1 MTEGKEPVMDPQS
14 GLPRCYRHPEAETGI
29 RCARCDKPI
38 CPQCMISA
46 SVGFQCPD
54 CVRNGSGTGHAA
66 DANQPRTLVGG
77 RVAADDRLVTK
88 ILIGINLAV
97 YLLVLALGD
106 RFVDELVLIGY
117 AYMPALGELVGVADG
132 EWYRLLTA
140 TVLHQEIWH
149 ILFNVLGLWV
159 IGGIVEPELGR
170 VRYIALCLLSGLSGS
185 VLAYLVAA
193 QNQPSLGASGVV
205 YGLIGAWVVLARHK
219 RHDMRPV
226 VLFVALSLLM
236 TFTRPGISWEAHVGG
251 LVAGVLVTY
260 AMVHAPR
267 SRRELVQYGA
277 CGLVLL
283 LDLGLVLARSAA
295 LT

>member
-1 MTEGKEPVMDPQS
+1 MEPKPS
-14 GLPRCYRHPEAETGI
+14 ENPHAGLPRCHRHPEVETGI
-29 RCARCDKPI
+29 RCTRCEKPI
-38 CPQCMISA
+38 CPACMVSA

-66 DANQPRTLVGG
+66 DANQPRTLAGG

-88 ILIGINLAV
+88 VLIGINLAV
-97 YLLVLALGD
+97 YLAVLAFGD
-106 RFVDELVLIGY
+106 RLVDELVLIGY
-117 AYMPALGELVGVADG
+117 AFSPALGELVGVADG
-132 EWYRLLTA
+132 EWYRLLTS
-140 TVLHQEIWH
+140 TVLHQEVWH

-170 VRYIALCLLSGLSGS
+170 IRYAALCLLSGLSGS

-205 YGLIGAWVVLARHK
+205 YGLIGAWVVLARRR

-226 VLFVALSLLM
+226 ILFVALSLLM

-260 AMVHAPR
+260 ALVHAPR
-267 SRRELVQYGA
+267 ARRNLVQYGA
-277 CGLVLL
+277 LALVLL
-283 LDLGLVLARSAA
+283 IDVGIVLARTVA

>member
-1 MTEGKEPVMDPQS
+1 MDPQAPKVPQS
-14 GLPRCYRHPEAETGI
+14 GLPHCYRHPGTETGI
-29 RCARCDKPI
+29 RCTRCEKPI
-38 CPQCMISA
+38 CPACMISA

-54 CVRNGSGTGHAA
+54 CVRDGSGTGHAA
-66 DANQPRTLVGG
+66 DANQPRTLAGG
-77 RVAADDRLVTK
+77 KVAADDRLVTK
-88 ILIGINLAV
+88 VLIGICLAV
-97 YLLVLALGD
+97 YLAVLVAGD

-117 AYMPALGELVGVADG
+117 AFNPLLGEVVGVADG

-140 TVLHQEIWH
+140 TVLHQEVWH

-170 VRYIALCLLSGLSGS
+170 IRYALLCLLSGLSGS
-185 VLAYLVAA
+185 ALAYLVAA
-193 QNQPSLGASGVV
+193 PNQPSLGASGIV
-205 YGLIGAWVVLARHK
+205 YGLIGAWVVLARRR

-251 LVAGVLVTY
+251 LVAGALVTY
-260 AMVHAPR
+260 VLVHAPR
-267 SRRELVQYGA
+267 ARRELLQYGA

-283 LDLGLVLARSAA
+283 VDLGIVLGRTMS

>member
-1 MTEGKEPVMDPQS
+1 MEPKPS
-14 GLPRCYRHPEAETGI
+14 ENAHAGLPRCYRHPEVETGI
-29 RCARCDKPI
+29 RCTRCEKPI
-38 CPQCMISA
+38 CPACMVSA

-54 CVRNGSGTGHAA
+54 CVRQGSGTGHAP
-66 DANQPRTLVGG
+66 DANQPRTLAGG

-97 YLLVLALGD
+97 YLAVLVFGD
-106 RFVDELVLIGY
+106 RLVDELVLIGY
-117 AYMPALGELVGVADG
+117 AYSPALGELVGVADG
-132 EWYRLLTA
+132 EWYRLLTS
-140 TVLHQEIWH
+140 TVLHQEVWH

-170 VRYIALCLLSGLSGS
+170 ARYAALCLLSGLSGS

-205 YGLIGAWVVLARHK
+205 YGLIGAWVVLAR
-219 RHDMRPV
+219 RRRQDMRPV

-251 LVAGVLVTY
+251 LVAGVVVTY
-260 AMVHAPR
+260 ALVHAPR
-267 SRRELVQYGA
+267 ARRDLVQYGA
-277 CGLVLL
+277 LALVLL
-283 LDLGLVLARSAA
+283 LDVGIVLARTAA

>member
-1 MTEGKEPVMDPQS
+1 MDPRPS
-14 GLPRCYRHPEAETGI
+14 GAPHAGLPRCYRHPETETGI
-29 RCARCDKPI
+29 RCTRCEKPI
-38 CPQCMISA
+38 CPQCMVSA

-54 CVRNGSGTGHAA
+54 CVRGGSGTGHAA
-66 DANQPRTLVGG
+66 DANQPRTLAGG
-77 RVAADDRLVTK
+77 RVATDDRFVTK

-97 YLLVLALGD
+97 FLAVLLVGD
-106 RFVDELVLIGY
+106 RLVAELELIGY
-117 AYMPALGELVGVADG
+117 AFSPVLGEVVGVADG

-140 TVLHQEIWH
+140 AVLHQAVWH

-170 VRYIALCLLSGLSGS
+170 IRFAALCLLSGLSGC
-185 VLAYLVAA
+185 VLAYLLAEP
-193 QNQPSLGASGVV
+193 NQPSLGASGIV
-205 YGLIGAWVVLARHK
+205 YGLIGAWVVLARRR

-251 LVAGVLVTY
+251 LVAGALVTY

-267 SRRELVQYGA
+267 ARRDLVQYAA
-277 CGLVLL
+277 CGAVLL
-283 LDLGLVLARSAA
+283 IDLGIVFARSAA

>member
-1 MTEGKEPVMDPQS
+1 MDTQS
-14 GLPRCYRHPEAETGI
+14 GPPHCYRHPGTETGI
-29 RCARCDKPI
+29 RCTRCEKPI
-38 CPQCMISA
+38 CPECMISA

-54 CVRNGSGTGHAA
+54 CVRTGSGTGHAA
-66 DANQPRTLVGG
+66 DANQARTLAGG
-77 RVAADDRLVTK
+77 RVRTDDRLVTK
-88 ILIGINLAV
+88 VLIGICVLV
-97 YLLVLALGD
+97 YGLVLILGD

-117 AYMPALGELVGVADG
+117 AYNPLLGEVVGVADG

-140 TVLHQEIWH
+140 TVLHQEPWH
-149 ILFNVLGLWV
+149 ILFNLLGLWV

-170 VRYIALCLLSGLSGS
+170 SRYALLCLLSGLSGS
-185 VLAYLVAA
+185 VLAYVVAA
-193 QNQPSLGASGVV
+193 PNQPSLGASGIV
-205 YGLIGAWVVLARHK
+205 YGLIGAWVVLARRR

-260 AMVHAPR
+260 ALVGAPR
-267 SRRELVQYGA
+267 SRRELIQYGA

-283 LDLGLVLARSAA
+283 IDVGVAMARTFA

>member
-1 MTEGKEPVMDPQS
+1 MDPRPS
-14 GLPRCYRHPEAETGI
+14 TDPPTGPPRCYRHPEAETGI
-29 RCARCDKPI
+29 RCTRCEKPI
-38 CPQCMISA
+38 CTRCMISA

-66 DANQPRTLVGG
+66 DANQPRTLAGG
-77 RVAADDRLVTK
+77 KVAADDHLVTK

-97 YLLVLALGD
+97 YLAVLLAGD

-117 AYMPALGELVGVADG
+117 AFSPALGEVVGVADG
-132 EWYRLLTA
+132 EWYRLLTS
-140 TVLHQEIWH
+140 TVLHQQVWH

-170 VRYIALCLLSGLSGS
+170 IRYAALCLLSGLSGS
-185 VLAYLVAA
+185 VLAYLVASPA
-193 QNQPSLGASGVV
+193 QPSLGASGVV
-205 YGLIGAWVVLARHK
+205 YGLIGAWVVLARRR

-260 AMVHAPR
+260 ALVHAPR
-267 SRRELVQYGA
+267 TRRDLVQYGA
-277 CGLVLL
+277 CGLVFLI
-283 LDLGLVLARSAA
+283 DLGIVLARSAA

>member
-1 MTEGKEPVMDPQS
+1 MDQRPS
-14 GLPRCYRHPEAETGI
+14 PDPDAGPPRCYRHPEAETGI
-29 RCARCDKPI
+29 RCTRCDKPI
-38 CPQCMISA
+38 CTRCMISA

-66 DANQPRTLVGG
+66 DANQPRTLAGG
-77 RVAADDRLVTK
+77 KVASDQHLVTK
-88 ILIGINLAV
+88 ILIGVNLAV
-97 YLLVLALGD
+97 YLAVLVLGD
-106 RFVDELVLIGY
+106 RLVDELVLIGY
-117 AYMPALGELVGVADG
+117 AFSPALGEVVGVADG

-140 TVLHQEIWH
+140 TVLHQEVWH

-170 VRYIALCLLSGLSGS
+170 IRYATLCLLSGLSGS
-185 VLAYLVAA
+185 ALAYLVAA
-193 QNQPSLGASGVV
+193 PNQPSLGASGVV
-205 YGLIGAWVVLARHK
+205 YGLIGAWVVLARRR

-251 LVAGVLVTY
+251 LVAGALVTY
-260 AMVHAPR
+260 VLVHAPR
-267 SRRELVQYGA
+267 ARRDLVQYGA
-277 CGLVLL
+277 CGLVFLI
-283 LDLGLVLARSAA
+283 DLGIVLARSAA

>member
-1 MTEGKEPVMDPQS
+1 MEPKPSEREHTAV
-14 GLPRCYRHPEAETGI
+14 PRCYRHPEVETGI
-29 RCARCDKPI
+29 RCTRCEKPI
-38 CPQCMISA
+38 CPSCMVSA

-54 CVRNGSGTGHAA
+54 CVRSGSGTGHAA
-66 DANQPRTLVGG
+66 DANQPRTLAGG
-77 RVAADDRLVTK
+77 RVASDGRLVTK

-97 YLLVLALGD
+97 YLAVLAFGD
-106 RFVDELVLIGY
+106 RLVDELVLIGY
-117 AYMPALGELVGVADG
+117 AYSPALGELVGVADG
-132 EWYRLLTA
+132 EWYRLLTS
-140 TVLHQEIWH
+140 TVLHQEVWH

-170 VRYIALCLLSGLSGS
+170 IRYAALCLLSGLSGS

-205 YGLIGAWVVLARHK
+205 YGLIGAWVVLARRQ

-251 LVAGVLVTY
+251 LVAGAVVTY
-260 AMVHAPR
+260 ALVHAPR
-267 SRRELVQYGA
+267 ARRNLVQYGA
-277 CGLVLL
+277 LSLVLL
-283 LDLGLVLARSAA
+283 IDLGIVLARSAT

>member
-1 MTEGKEPVMDPQS
+1 MDTQS
-14 GLPRCYRHPEAETGI
+14 GPPHCYRHPGTETGI
-29 RCARCDKPI
+29 RCTRCEKPI
-38 CPQCMISA
+38 CPECMISA

-54 CVRNGSGTGHAA
+54 CVRTGSGTGHAA
-66 DANQPRTLVGG
+66 DANQARTLAGG
-77 RVAADDRLVTK
+77 RVRTDDRLVTK
-88 ILIGINLAV
+88 ILIGICVLV
-97 YLLVLALGD
+97 YGLVLILGD

-117 AYMPALGELVGVADG
+117 AYNPLLGEVVGVADG

-140 TVLHQEIWH
+140 TVLHQEPWH
-149 ILFNVLGLWV
+149 ILFNLLGLWV

-170 VRYIALCLLSGLSGS
+170 SRYALLCLLSGLSGS
-185 VLAYLVAA
+185 VLAYVVAA
-193 QNQPSLGASGVV
+193 PNQPSLGASGIV
-205 YGLIGAWVVLARHK
+205 YGLIGAWVVLARRR

-260 AMVHAPR
+260 ALVGAPR
-267 SRRELVQYGA
+267 SRRELIQYGA

-283 LDLGLVLARSAA
+283 IDVGVAMARTFA